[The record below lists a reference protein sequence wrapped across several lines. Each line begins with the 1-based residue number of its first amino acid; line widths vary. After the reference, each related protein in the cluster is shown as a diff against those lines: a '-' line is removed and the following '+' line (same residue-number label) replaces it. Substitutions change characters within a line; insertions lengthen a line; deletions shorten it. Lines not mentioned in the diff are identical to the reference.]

1 MNKGLIFFGFALA
14 AALGILF
21 FPNGPIAAIIG
32 VLLFALSGW
41 VMKLKIK
48 DQETLTFLMNVL
60 LASFIIRVLL
70 ASLIY
75 GFGLEGSFGPD
86 ASTYDFFGDALAN
99 YWWGLGPP
107 LELSVKS
114 IGWGMPYIVGS
125 VYFVVGKNPLAIQI
139 ISCLLG
145 AVTTVIAYYIS
156 KEIFNNNRAARY
168 TAIFVGFFP
177 AMIVWTSQLL
187 KEGFI
192 IFCLA
197 LCLLAA
203 LNLQK
208 RFGYSWII
216 YLLIALLGLF
226 ILRSYVFLM
235 AVVAILGG
243 FILSSKASTESLISR
258 FIACVVIATA
268 FAYMGVWNVSSD
280 NIQDYGKLDRVQL
293 GREWASKAAN
303 SGVVD
308 KETDVSTSEGAIS
321 ALPLGLTMLLL
332 APFPWQVGSLTQGL
346 TMPEMVLW
354 WGSLP
359 FLISGLFYTIKT
371 RFRESVSILFFT
383 LILSLTYALY
393 QGNLGTIYRQRS
405 QIQVF
410 LLLFTAVGF
419 ALRAEKREVA
429 AQALKN
435 HRRFTQ
441 RVLVR

>member
-1 MNKGLIFFGFALA
+1 MNKGLIFLGFALA
-14 AALGILF
+14 AALGILL

-32 VLLFALSGW
+32 VLLFALTAW

-48 DQETLTFLMNVL
+48 DTETLTFLMNVL
-60 LASFIIRVLL
+60 LASFIIRTLL

-75 GFGLEGSFGPD
+75 GLGLEGSFGPD
-86 ASTYDFFGDALAN
+86 AFTYDDWGNVLAN
-99 YWWGLGPP
+99 YWWGAGPP
-107 LELSVKS
+107 LGTNLNR
-114 IGWGMPYIVGS
+114 IGWGMPYIVAS
-125 VYFVVGKNPLAIQI
+125 IYFVTGKNPLAIQI

-145 AVTTVIAYYIS
+145 AATTVLAYFIS

-192 IFCLA
+192 IFFLA
-197 LCLLAA
+197 LSLLAA

-208 RFGYSWII
+208 RFGYSWIA
-216 YLLIALLGLF
+216 YLLIALSGLF
-226 ILRSYVFLM
+226 ILRSYIFLM
-235 AVVAILGG
+235 VAVAIVGG
-243 FILSSKASTESLISR
+243 FILTSRASAENLVSR
-258 FIACVVIATA
+258 FVACVVIAVA

-280 NIQDYGKLDRVQL
+280 QIEAYGNLDRIQVS
-293 GREWASKAAN
+293 RKWASTAAN
-303 SGVVD
+303 SGVVNE
-308 KETDVSTSEGAIS
+308 ETDVSTSGGAIS
-321 ALPLGLTMLLL
+321 ALPLGLLNLLL

-346 TMPEMVLW
+346 TMPEMILW

-371 RFRESVSILFFT
+371 RFRESISILFFT
-383 LILSLTYALY
+383 LILSLTYAIY

-419 ALRAEKREVA
+419 ALRSEKKEQVSH
-429 AQALKN
+429 ALKT
-435 HRRFTQ
+435 HQ
-441 RVLVR
+441 RMARMPIR